1 MRTFNCQRPSRS
13 LQSKGLQQ
21 CIRNSRTLISEE
33 EAGTVRGSKGGVRR
47 PGCVQHSS
55 KPPENALIIFSWL
68 KVTLM
73 LGGTGASYCSAGNN
87 LPCTDGSVA
96 MLKNRLYPYPLS
108 QQGFPQMRSWEIPIP
123 SRPPNLFRDKM
134 EGPWLTRRLWGC
146 GFEELLRNTLSYIFI
161 LKKTRGGGA
170 D

>member
-1 MRTFNCQRPSRS
+1 MYQELKDPDFRRGGRYSEGQQGRCQKTRLCSALFEATR
-13 LQSKGLQQ
+13 K
-21 CIRNSRTLISEE
+21 CTHHYFLIESNFD
-33 EAGTVRGSKGGVRR
+33 A
-47 PGCVQHSS
+47 
-55 KPPENALIIFSWL
+55 
-68 KVTLM
+68 
-73 LGGTGASYCSAGNN
+73 GGTGASYCSAGNN
-87 LPCTDGSVA
+87 LPRTDGSVA

-161 LKKTRGGGA
+161 LKKTRGGGRTKQ